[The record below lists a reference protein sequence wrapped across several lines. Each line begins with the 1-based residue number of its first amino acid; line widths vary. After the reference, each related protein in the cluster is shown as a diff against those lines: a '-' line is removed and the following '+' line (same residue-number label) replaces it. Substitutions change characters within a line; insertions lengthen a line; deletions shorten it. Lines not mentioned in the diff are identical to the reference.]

1 MRKGCELLSKV
12 CIFATANNAIRS
24 KCTNREVVN
33 CFQKFV
39 SLQPLTTFKFPLP
52 STTGCELL
60 SKVCIFATAN
70 N

>member
-39 SLQPLTTFKFPLP
+39 SLQPLTTK
-52 STTGCELL
+52 SLL
-60 SKVCIFATAN
+60 VN
-70 N
+70 RLRQL